1 MLARIECGPQRN
13 HLTGDWKLH
22 DLFSSPNIIL
32 VNKPRRIRCSVHVA
46 RMGGEMEGAYGILV
60 RKPEGR
66 GPLGRPR
73 HKWEDN
79 NKVDLKNIGYGQMAG
94 SC

>member
-1 MLARIECGPQRN
+1 MLARIECGPRRN
-13 HLTGDWKLH
+13 DVTWDWKLH
-22 DLFSSPNIIL
+22 DLFSSPNIIQ
-32 VNKPRRIRCSVHVA
+32 VNKPRRIRCSLHVA
-46 RMGGEMEGAYGILV
+46 RMEGKMEVAYRILV

-66 GPLGRPR
+66 GPLGIPR